1 MQKSKTLTL
10 LIRVAQWL
18 LGLLFIFSGLMKG
31 IDPMGTAIKIGEY
44 AASFGIPL
52 GEGIS
57 LVLAV
62 VLNVFE
68 ALLGVTLLSGMW
80 RRVSTLVL
88 LIFMIPMTAL
98 TLYIAV
104 ANPVADCGC
113 FGDALVISNSATF
126 WKNVVILLLAV
137 LLFLFP
143 TRLWRLAPESM
154 SPTIL
159 GVAALLLVYFN
170 VYPLRHLPVV
180 DFRPY
185 QVGSDLYTLTQSGTD
200 GEYDYRFVY
209 EREGVE
215 QTFDLNEI
223 AELDSTWTYLR
234 DATVVLREPEEPLGV
249 DLVLLDQSGT
259 PRTPELAT
267 PSGQAL
273 LYITSDLARLS
284 KKDLATGLRLQEETG
299 EPVTLVMPHAFDE
312 LASSQLGEAAVG
324 FSDILFLDRST
335 ASTVIRSNPGLMVI
349 DGGKIVRKSSAPDL
363 RELLK
368 KASFRADP
376 YTPQTANDLR
386 HRRALTFG
394 PLIAGLLMLLI
405 MGIYYRKEPQQTETI
420 STNNN

>member
-44 AASFGIPL
+44 AASFGLPL

-80 RRVSTLVL
+80 RRISTLVL

-126 WKNVVILLLAV
+126 WKNVVILLPAV

-154 SPTIL
+154 SPTVL

-234 DATVVLREPEEPLGV
+234 DATVVLREPEDPLGV
-249 DLVLLDQSGT
+249 DLVLLDQTGT

-368 KASFRADP
+368 KASFRANP

-394 PLIAGLLMLLI
+394 PLITGLLMLLF
-405 MGIYYRKEPQQTETI
+405 MGIYYRKEPQ
-420 STNNN
+420 